1 MSNLGAPGS
10 LEVAAATPPLLA
22 PAFEARPGNLT
33 SLGAVPIHRL
43 LPRSGRRLVGPWC
56 FADRFDARGAA
67 VEMDVPPH
75 PHIGLQTVSW
85 LLEGRIHHRDSLG
98 EESTATP
105 GVLNLMTAGRGI
117 AHAEVTPEGGV
128 GALDGV
134 QLWIALPAGA
144 RETAPAFARHAEL
157 PVATLEGGRATVIV
171 GALAGHVSPARAFS
185 PVVGAEIAAR
195 GRVVVPLVAGW
206 EHALV
211 MLRGGAGL
219 DGEALTTD
227 TLYYLGGGRSEIA
240 LDCRGDDP
248 RALLLGGA
256 PFGEAVL
263 MWWNFV
269 ARTAG
274 EVARARDE
282 WAEGTRFGEVR
293 GYRGRRLDAPPLV
306 ARPTSG

>member
-1 MSNLGAPGS
+1 MSNLTAGASAEPAPP
-10 LEVAAATPPLLA
+10 VATLA
-22 PAFEARPGNLT
+22 PAFEARPGQLT

-43 LPRSGRRLVGPWC
+43 LPRAGRRLVGAWC

-85 LLEGRIHHRDSLG
+85 LLDGRVHHRDSLG
-98 EESTATP
+98 EESTAAP

-117 AHAEVTPEGGV
+117 AHAEVTPAGGA

-134 QLWIALPAGA
+134 QLWIALPAAA
-144 RETAPAFARHAEL
+144 RQAAPAFARHEDL
-157 PVATLEGGRATVIV
+157 PVVTLEGGRATVMV
-171 GALAGHVSPARAFS
+171 GALGGLVSPAQAYS
-185 PVVGAEIAAR
+185 PIVGAEIAAR
-195 GRVVVPLVAGW
+195 GRVVVPLEPGW

-219 DGEALTTD
+219 DGNELTTD

-240 LDCRGDDP
+240 LDCRGEDP

-256 PFGEAVL
+256 PFGETVL

-269 ARTAG
+269 ARTPD
-274 EVARARDE
+274 EVEAARDD
-282 WAEGTRFGEVR
+282 WAAGARFGEVR
-293 GYRGRRLDAPPLV
+293 GYRGRRLDAPPFV
-306 ARPTSG
+306 ARPTAG

>member
-1 MSNLGAPGS
+1 MSNLTAPAS
-10 LEVAAATPPLLA
+10 VDPAPAPTPVLA
-22 PAFEARPGNLT
+22 PTFEARPGNLT

-43 LPRSGRRLVGPWC
+43 LPRAGRRLVGPWC

-67 VEMDVPPH
+67 IEMDVPPH

-85 LLEGRIHHRDSLG
+85 LLDGRIHHRDSLG

-117 AHAEVTPEGGV
+117 AHAEVTPDGGV

-134 QLWIALPAGA
+134 QLWIALPAA
-144 RETAPAFARHAEL
+144 DRETAPAFARHQDL

-171 GALAGHVSPARAFS
+171 GALDGQVSPARAFS
-185 PVVGAEIAAR
+185 PIVGAEIAAR
-195 GRVVVPLVAGW
+195 GRVVVPLEPGW

-211 MLRGGAGL
+211 MLRGGATL
-219 DGEALTTD
+219 NGEALTTD

-240 LDCRGDDP
+240 LDCRGEDP
-248 RALLLGGA
+248 RVLLLGGA

-269 ARTAG
+269 ARSPE
-274 EVARARDE
+274 EVALARDD
-282 WAEGTRFGEVR
+282 WAAGARFGEVR

>member
-1 MSNLGAPGS
+1 MSNLGAPGPV
-10 LEVAAATPPLLA
+10 ENAAAAASLPA

-43 LPRSGRRLVGPWC
+43 LPRAGRRLVGPWC

-67 VEMDVPPH
+67 IEMDVPPH

-134 QLWIALPAGA
+134 QLWVALPAA
-144 RETAPAFARHAEL
+144 ERATAPAFARHEDL
-157 PVATLEGGRATVIV
+157 PVASLDGGRVTVIV
-171 GALAGHVSPARAFS
+171 GAVAGHVSPARAFS
-185 PVVGAEIAAR
+185 PIVGAEIAAR
-195 GRVVVPLVAGW
+195 SRVVIPLEAGW

-211 MLRGGAGL
+211 MLRGAATLEGR
-219 DGEALTTD
+219 ELTTD

-240 LDCRGDDP
+240 LECRGDDP

-256 PFGEAVL
+256 PFGEPVL

-269 ARTAG
+269 ARTPD
-274 EVARARDE
+274 EVAAARDD
-282 WAEGTRFGEVR
+282 WAAGARFGEVR
-293 GYRGRRLDAPPLV
+293 GYRGRRLDAPPLL

>member
-1 MSNLGAPGS
+1 MSNLTAPAS
-10 LEVAAATPPLLA
+10 VESAPATAPPLA

-43 LPRSGRRLVGPWC
+43 LPRAGRRMVGPWC

-67 VEMDVPPH
+67 IEMDVPPH

-98 EESTATP
+98 EESTAVP

-117 AHAEVTPEGGV
+117 AHAEVTPDGGV

-134 QLWIALPAGA
+134 QLWVALPAA
-144 RETAPAFARHAEL
+144 DRETSPAFARHEDL
-157 PVATLEGGRATVIV
+157 PVAVLDGGRATVIV
-171 GALAGHVSPARAFS
+171 GALAGLASPARAFS
-185 PVVGAEIAAR
+185 PIVGAEVAAR
-195 GRVVVPLVAGW
+195 SRVVVPLEAPW

-211 MLRGGAGL
+211 ILRGAGAF
-219 DGEALTTD
+219 DGRELTTD

-240 LDCRGDDP
+240 LDLRGDDP

-256 PFGEAVL
+256 PFGESVL

-269 ARTAG
+269 ARTPA
-274 EVARARDE
+274 EVAAARDD
-282 WAEGTRFGEVR
+282 WAAGARFGEVR
-293 GYRGRRLDAPPLV
+293 GYRGRRLDAPPIA
-306 ARPTSG
+306 ARPASG

>member
-1 MSNLGAPGS
+1 MSNLSAPPS
-10 LEVAAATPPLLA
+10 VESPTAPAPAPV
-22 PAFEARPGNLT
+22 PAFEARPGTLT

-67 VEMDVPPH
+67 IEMDVPPH

-98 EESTATP
+98 EESTAEP

-117 AHAEVTPEGGV
+117 AHAEVTPDGGV

-144 RETAPAFARHAEL
+144 RDTAPAFARHADL
-157 PVATLEGGRATVIV
+157 PVVALDGGHATVIV
-171 GALAGHVSPARAFS
+171 GALDGHVSPARAFS

-195 GRVVVPLVAGW
+195 ARVTVPLDAAW

-211 MLRGGAGL
+211 MLRGAATL
-219 DGEALTTD
+219 DGQELTTD
-227 TLYYLGGGRSEIA
+227 TLYYLGGGRSEIG

-248 RALLLGGA
+248 RALLIGGA
-256 PFGEAVL
+256 PFGESVL

-269 ARTAG
+269 ARMPD
-274 EVARARDE
+274 EVARARDD
-282 WAEGTRFGEVR
+282 WAAGARFGEVR
-293 GYRGRRLDAPPLV
+293 GYRGQRLEAPPLV
-306 ARPTSG
+306 ARPTSV

>member
-1 MSNLGAPGS
+1 MSNLTASASVESAP
-10 LEVAAATPPLLA
+10 AAAPVLA
-22 PAFEARPGNLT
+22 PTFEARPGNLT

-85 LLEGRIHHRDSLG
+85 LLDGRIHHRDSLG

-117 AHAEVTPEGGV
+117 AHSEVTPEGGV

-134 QLWIALPAGA
+134 QLWIALPEAA
-144 RETAPAFARHAEL
+144 RETAPAFARHQDL
-157 PVATLEGGRATVIV
+157 PVATLEGGHATVIV
-171 GALAGHVSPARAFS
+171 GALGGHESPARAFS
-185 PVVGAEIAAR
+185 PIVGAEIAAR
-195 GRVVVPLVAGW
+195 ARVVVPLEPGW

-211 MLRGGAGL
+211 MLRGGALL
-219 DGEALTTD
+219 DGQDLTTD
-227 TLYYLGGGRSEIA
+227 TLYYLGGGRAEIA
-240 LDCRGDDP
+240 LDCRGGDP
-248 RALLLGGA
+248 RVLLLGGA
-256 PFGEAVL
+256 PFGETVL

-269 ARTAG
+269 ARTAD
-274 EVARARDE
+274 EVAAARDD
-282 WAEGTRFGEVR
+282 WAAGARFGEVR

-306 ARPTSG
+306 ARPRA

>member
-1 MSNLGAPGS
+1 
-10 LEVAAATPPLLA
+10 VAPPLT
-22 PAFEARPGNLT
+22 PTFEARPGNLT

-43 LPRSGRRLVGPWC
+43 LPRAGRRLIGPWC

-98 EESTATP
+98 EESTAVP

-117 AHAEVTPEGGV
+117 AHSEVTPEGGV

-134 QLWIALPAGA
+134 QLWIALPAA
-144 RETAPAFARHAEL
+144 DRATPPAFARHHDL
-157 PVATLEGGRATVIV
+157 PVATLAGGRATVIV
-171 GALAGHVSPARAFS
+171 GTLAGLASPARSFS

-195 GRVVVPLVAGW
+195 TRVVVPLEAAW
-206 EHALV
+206 EHGLV
-211 MLRGGAGL
+211 ILRGAAAL
-219 DGEALTTD
+219 DGQELTTD
-227 TLYYLGGGRSEIA
+227 TLYYLGGGRAEIA

-256 PFGEAVL
+256 PFGEPVL

-269 ARTAG
+269 ARTPD
-274 EVARARDE
+274 EVAAARDD
-282 WAEGTRFGEVR
+282 WAAGARFGEVR
-293 GYRGRRLDAPPLV
+293 GYRGRRLDAPPLLP
-306 ARPTSG
+306 RPTSG